1 VTSAQSLK
9 PFSDVPGPRGLPF
22 VGTLWDFA
30 KPNGFGFDKM
40 FEVVDY
46 DVQILART
54 LSLYFGL
61 CLWIRH
67 FAILEHAKTAQIMF
81 DKSK

>member
-1 VTSAQSLK
+1 VTSRGSYVTKTSSSGVVSRRESTVTSAQSLK

-54 LSLYFGL
+54 VS
-61 CLWIRH
+61 
-67 FAILEHAKTAQIMF
+67 
-81 DKSK
+81 